1 MHQVL
6 LDVADHQLHFEIV
19 GIRLGDFI
27 QPEKDRLQV
36 LQHSHPVDLL
46 VQILQLVQ
54 RIQVL
59 AHDAILH

>member
-1 MHQVL
+1 VL
-6 LDVADHQLHFEIV
+6 LDIADHQLDFEIAI
-19 GIRLGDFI
+19 IRLRDFI

-36 LQHSHPVDLL
+36 LQHGHPVDLL

-59 AHDAILH
+59 AHDVILH

>member
-1 MHQVL
+1 VL
-6 LDVADHQLHFEIV
+6 LDVTDHQLHFEIV
-19 GIRLGDFI
+19 GICLGDFV

-36 LQHSHPVDLL
+36 LQQGHPVDLL
-46 VQILQLVQ
+46 VQILQFVQ